1 MKKTHTRILAL
12 LLSMVMTLSLLTAC
26 GGNPSTPSNTDTPA
40 SPDSQGSAADPA
52 DDPLLNNE
60 ETINLTVFSQTAN
73 WSGAQTGWGATL
85 LKDKFNIELT
95 IIPDTN
101 GAYQTRMESKN
112 LGDIIIWGSNGE
124 EYAAAVNQGLLFDWD
139 EEDLLTTY
147 ETTSPATSLT
157 ESPPTRPSTPTARS
171 TASATGSPTRRA
183 STTPSSTT
191 GASVGTSMSSWAT
204 PRSKTWTTSPTYWAR

>member
-124 EYAAAVNQGLLFDWD
+124 EIG
-139 EEDLLTTY
+139 
-147 ETTSPATSLT
+147 
-157 ESPPTRPSTPTARS
+157 
-171 TASATGSPTRRA
+171 RA
-183 STTPSSTT
+183 SWRER
-191 GASVGTSMSSWAT
+191 V
-204 PRSKTWTTSPTYWAR
+204 